1 MIENIDRVL
10 IDLSLEGISKLKK
23 PFQLVDG
30 DIISFFKI
38 SNIIGNAITISRA
51 VKRPGKYSFNPKMRV
66 SDLLKKAD
74 GILGTTYLQRVEITR
89 INDDKTNSLLDINIE
104 KAMAG
109 DIDHDVLLTRR

>member
-1 MIENIDRVL
+1 
-10 IDLSLEGISKLKK
+10 
-23 PFQLVDG
+23 
-30 DIISFFKI
+30 
-38 SNIIGNAITISRA
+38 
-51 VKRPGKYSFNPKMRV
+51 MRV

-109 DIDHDVLLTRR
+109 DIDHDVLFCSQEMILLYMTCNL